1 MLKQRVVYTGFDG
14 EQVEEDL
21 YFNLSRLDLI
31 ELNQKYGNKDMVAYI
46 DEVVKNKDVFELY
59 SILKDIVLKA
69 YGVRSDDGK
78 RFIRNDKAKEE
89 FLESLAFAQLIEDFH
104 ENDKAL
110 NNFIINITSSIK
122 GIDEAMKE
130 L

>member
-78 RFIRNDKAKEE
+78 RFIRNDKVKEE

>member
-78 RFIRNDKAKEE
+78 RFIRNDKVKEE

-122 GIDEAMKE
+122 GIDEVMNE